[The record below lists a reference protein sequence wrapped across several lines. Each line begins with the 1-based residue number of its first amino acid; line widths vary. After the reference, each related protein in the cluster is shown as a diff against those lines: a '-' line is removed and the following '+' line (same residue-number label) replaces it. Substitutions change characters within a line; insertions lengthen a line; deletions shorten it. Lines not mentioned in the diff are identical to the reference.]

1 MDQIDHGDSRSA
13 IVHYLLP
20 RVLDQSLNISSHLKV
35 ESGTVL
41 PLCFVV

>member
-1 MDQIDHGDSRSA
+1 MDRIDHGHSRLTIA
-13 IVHYLLP
+13 HQLLA

-35 ESGTVL
+35 EIGAVL